1 MISQFMMENLAD
13 SLRTFSSE
21 FNTRF
26 DRYLAASDVP
36 DELLQAVRYS
46 ALAPGKR
53 IRPYLVIRCCELVG
67 GKREDAWATAAAV
80 ECIHAF
86 SLVHD
91 DLPALDNDDL
101 RRGRPTTHRQFGEAM
116 AILAGD
122 ALVMMAFEMIANHI
136 SDAACA
142 KAVTLEL
149 ARSAGWSG
157 MIGGQAVDITGNQSP
172 PSIELARYIHDRKTA
187 SLFSG
192 SCRIGAI
199 AGGGPEQSAATLGRY
214 GMHLGRAFQIAD
226 DLLDVMSNAKT
237 LGKSAG
243 KDAVAGKQSFP
254 ACVGVE
260 ASRAEIDRS
269 VEMAAEELRQFGT
282 IADDLR
288 ALARYA
294 GSRNY

>member
-1 MISQFMMENLAD
+1 M
-13 SLRTFSSE
+13 
-21 FNTRF
+21 
-26 DRYLAASDVP
+26 
-36 DELLQAVRYS
+36 
-46 ALAPGKR
+46 
-53 IRPYLVIRCCELVG
+53 
-67 GKREDAWATAAAV
+67 

-101 RRGRPTTHRQFGEAM
+101 RRGRPTAHRQFGEAM

-122 ALVMMAFEMIANHI
+122 ALVMLAFELIAHHT
-136 SDAACA
+136 SDAAYA
-142 KAVTLEL
+142 RAMTLEL
-149 ARSAGWSG
+149 ARGAGWSG
-157 MIGGQAVDITGNQSP
+157 MIGGQAVDITGNQAA
-172 PSIELARYIHDRKTA
+172 PSIELIRYIHDRKTA
-187 SLFSG
+187 SLFAA

-199 AGGGPEQSAATLGRY
+199 AGGGREELVAALGRY

-226 DLLDVMSNAKT
+226 DLLDVTSNVQT

-243 KDAVAGKQSFP
+243 KDAVAGKQTYP

-260 ASRAEIDRS
+260 ASRAEIDRA
-269 VEMAAEELRQFGT
+269 VVAATEELHQFVQT
-282 IADDLR
+282 ADDLR

>member
-1 MISQFMMENLAD
+1 MESFTD
-13 SLRTFSSE
+13 TLRIFVSD

-26 DRYLAASDVP
+26 NQFLAATDVP
-36 DELLQAVRYS
+36 VELLEAVRYS

-53 IRPYLVIRCCELVG
+53 IRPYLVIRCCELAG
-67 GKREDAWATAAAV
+67 GVRQEAWAAAAAV

-101 RRGRPTTHRQFGEAM
+101 RRGCPTTHRQFGEAM

-122 ALVMMAFEMIANHI
+122 ALVMLAFELIARHVTD
-136 SDAACA
+136 SL
-142 KAVTLEL
+142 KAQKMVLEL
-149 ARSAGWSG
+149 SQQAGWVG
-157 MIGGQAVDITGNQSP
+157 MIGGQAADITGNQAP
-172 PSIELARYIHDRKTA
+172 PSVELARYIHDRKTA
-187 SLFSG
+187 CLFAA
-192 SCRIGAI
+192 SCRMGAI
-199 AGGGPEQSAATLGRY
+199 AGGGSEEAITTVGRF
-214 GMHLGRAFQIAD
+214 GMQLGRAFQIAD
-226 DLLDVMSNAKT
+226 DLLDVTSNAKT

-243 KDAVAGKQSFP
+243 KDAGAGKQTFP

-260 ASRAEIDRS
+260 ASRAEIDLA
-269 VEMAAEELRQFGT
+269 VDAAVEELRQFGEV
-282 IADDLR
+282 ADDLR

>member
-1 MISQFMMENLAD
+1 MMVSIAD
-13 SLRTFSSE
+13 TLRAFAAE
-21 FNTRF
+21 FNPRF
-26 DRYLAASDVP
+26 DQYLTANDIP
-36 DELLQAVRYS
+36 GELFDAIRYS

-53 IRPYLVIRCCELVG
+53 IRPFQVIECCKLVG
-67 GKREDAWATAAAV
+67 GKLEDAWPAAAAV

-122 ALVMMAFEMIANHI
+122 ALVMLAFELIAHNVA
-136 SDAACA
+136 DAVRASA
-142 KAVTLEL
+142 MTLEL
-149 ARSAGWSG
+149 AQGAGWSG

-172 PSIELARYIHDRKTA
+172 PSLDLARYIHDRKTA
-187 SLFSG
+187 SLFAA
-192 SCRIGAI
+192 SCRVGAI
-199 AGGGPEQSAATLGRY
+199 AGGGREESIASLGRF

-226 DLLDVMSNAKT
+226 DLLDVTSNAQT

-243 KDAVAGKQSFP
+243 KDAAAGKQTFP

-269 VEMAAEELRQFGT
+269 VEAAIGELRQFGQ

-288 ALARYA
+288 ALAHYA